1 MTKEK
6 EKEKEEE
13 VGEEELSRYEELV
26 KERLELLKKGFDD
39 FPSVEGDEEGN
50 KLPGFIMMHIAQL
63 YTRLDLTLGEM
74 EEVQTKVHTLIK
86 ASLPDMYAQAKE
98 DFEKELAKEPA

>member
-6 EKEKEEE
+6 EEIE
-13 VGEEELSRYEELV
+13 EEELTRYEEMV

-74 EEVQTKVHTLIK
+74 EEVQTKVQTLVE
-86 ASLPDMYAQAKE
+86 AALPDMYGKAKE